1 MSENM
6 TTALSSGPKHHF
18 FGYYGVDVWDP
29 SQRYHLA
36 LETDFDDHRP
46 EPQDVAA
53 VGLIDRESGLF
64 SADGRWIVCDTYPKH
79 GSRLAELML
88 YSIEEKR
95 KILLGEFHH
104 DPQYKNDIR
113 GDLHPRWSRNGTT
126 VRFDSVHGDT
136 RKIYLAD
143 VSDIV

>member
-1 MSENM
+1 M
-6 TTALSSGPKHHF
+6 TTVLSPGPKHHL

-53 VGLIDRESGLF
+53 AGLIDRESGVF
-64 SADGRWIVCDTYPKH
+64 SPDGQWIVYDTYPKSS
-79 GSRLAELML
+79 SRLAELML
-88 YSIEEKR
+88 YNIEEKR

-104 DPQYKNDIR
+104 DPRYKNDIR
-113 GDLHPRWSRNGTT
+113 CDLHPRWSPDGTT
-126 VRFDSVHGDT
+126 VSFDSVHGDT
-136 RKIYLAD
+136 RQIYLPD
-143 VSDIV
+143 VSEIV